1 MPVTLDEA
9 KEYLK
14 VEYNDEDE
22 LIQSFILSAQQLCE
36 DVLREPL
43 TSDPVVKI
51 AVLYAVGYL
60 FENRITP
67 NFTEL
72 TTMLKYI
79 LSSRRREVFG
89 SISR

>member
-51 AVLYAVGYL
+51 AVLYAMGYL

-79 LSSRRREVFG
+79 LSSRRREVF
-89 SISR
+89 

>member
-1 MPVTLDEA
+1 MPVTLNEA

-22 LIQSFILSAQQLCE
+22 LIQAFIQSAQQLCE

-43 TSDPVVKI
+43 TNDPVVKI
-51 AVLYAVGYL
+51 AILYAVGYL

-79 LSSRRREVFG
+79 LSSRRREVF
-89 SISR
+89 

>member
-14 VEYNDEDE
+14 VEYNEEDE
-22 LIQSFILSAQQLCE
+22 LIQSLIQSAQQLCE
-36 DVLREPL
+36 DVLRGPL
-43 TSDPVVKI
+43 DNDPVVKI

-60 FENRITP
+60 FENRISP

-79 LSSRRREVFG
+79 LSSRRREVF
-89 SISR
+89 

>member
-14 VEYNDEDE
+14 VEYSDEDE

-43 TSDPVVKI
+43 TNDPVVKI
-51 AVLYAVGYL
+51 AVLYTVGYL

-79 LSSRRREVFG
+79 LSSRRREVF
-89 SISR
+89 

>member
-1 MPVTLDEA
+1 MPVTLDEG

-14 VEYNDEDE
+14 VEYNEEDE

-43 TSDPVVKI
+43 TNDPVVKI
-51 AVLYAVGYL
+51 AILYAVGYL

-79 LSSRRREVFG
+79 LSSRRREVF
-89 SISR
+89 

>member
-14 VEYNDEDE
+14 VEYNEEDE

-43 TSDPVVKI
+43 TNDPVVKI
-51 AVLYAVGYL
+51 AILYAVGYL

-79 LSSRRREVFG
+79 LSSRRREVF
-89 SISR
+89 

>member
-43 TSDPVVKI
+43 TNDPVVKI

-79 LSSRRREVFG
+79 LSSRRREVF
-89 SISR
+89 

>member
-22 LIQSFILSAQQLCE
+22 LIQTFILSAQQLCE

-79 LSSRRREVFG
+79 LSSRRREVF
-89 SISR
+89 

>member
-51 AVLYAVGYL
+51 AVLYAVGYM

-79 LSSRRREVFG
+79 LSSRRREVF
-89 SISR
+89 

>member
-14 VEYNDEDE
+14 VEYNVEDE

-79 LSSRRREVFG
+79 LSSRRREVF
-89 SISR
+89 

>member
-79 LSSRRREVFG
+79 LSSRRREVF
-89 SISR
+89 

>member
-14 VEYNDEDE
+14 VEYSDEDE

-43 TSDPVVKI
+43 TNDPVVKI
-51 AVLYAVGYL
+51 VVLYAVGYL

-79 LSSRRREVFG
+79 LSSRRREVF
-89 SISR
+89 

>member
-14 VEYNDEDE
+14 VEYSDEDE

-43 TSDPVVKI
+43 TNDPVVKI

-79 LSSRRREVFG
+79 LSSRRREVF
-89 SISR
+89 

>member
-14 VEYNDEDE
+14 VEYSDEDE
-22 LIQSFILSAQQLCE
+22 LIQSLILSAQQLCE

-43 TSDPVVKI
+43 TNDPVVKI

-79 LSSRRREVFG
+79 LSSRRREVF
-89 SISR
+89 

>member
-43 TSDPVVKI
+43 TSDPVV
-51 AVLYAVGYL
+51 
-60 FENRITP
+60 NRRS
-67 NFTEL
+67 L
-72 TTMLKYI
+72 C
-79 LSSRRREVFG
+79 SGVSV
-89 SISR
+89 

>member
-1 MPVTLDEA
+1 MPVTLNEA

-43 TSDPVVKI
+43 TNDPVVKI
-51 AVLYAVGYL
+51 AILYAVGYL

-79 LSSRRREVFG
+79 LSSRRREVF
-89 SISR
+89 